1 MTAEAARSMAARGI
15 HLDLAHLSE
24 VVEDLRQQEKK
35 EARQMFAEELGM
47 DPGAAA
53 VSQVTDTLG
62 TVKMCCQHRLS
73 GWQIQSRHRMRNLVF

>member
-1 MTAEAARSMAARGI
+1 M
-15 HLDLAHLSE
+15 
-24 VVEDLRQQEKK
+24 EDLRQQEK

-62 TVKMCCQHRLS
+62 TVKNVLS
-73 GWQIQSRHRMRNLVF
+73 APAQWLADSIQTLDENLVFR